1 MGHKLEAYN
10 GEFDNTLIYLRGKS
24 VLLSSR
30 ELQCLFSIFLPFIL
44 TISVKDRIY
53 YIYTL
58 FRYMKLI

>member
-1 MGHKLEAYN
+1 MGHKLEGYN
-10 GEFDNTLIYLRGKS
+10 GEFDNALIYLRGKS

-44 TISVKDRIY
+44 TILVKDRIY

-58 FRYMKLI
+58 FRYMKHI